1 MWKRSVVVLALG
13 LVGADCMCSRDRDR
27 EGKEPVAQTPA
38 SPLPQE
44 TTPKRDS
51 AEDNAQRMFA
61 QGRSTFRLD
70 TFGDEAFWGGSIRLH
85 DAIQGEQRGGVG
97 SGVTPR
103 AALTLGLKLDSEAL
117 PVGVAAQLRAGR
129 AELDTVET
137 MLELLRQD
145 AIVGVRAF
153 FSTEDPK
160 RLRAIGVTCAF
171 CHSTVDDSIAP
182 GVGRRLDGW
191 PNRDLNIGAIVARSP
206 DLSVLSGLLSVDDA
220 GVRKVLASWGPGKY
234 DAMLLLDGKAF
245 RPDGRSAAT
254 VLPPVF
260 GLAGIGLQTWT
271 GWGSVPYWNALV
283 ANTQMRGK
291 GVFFEPRLDDKVRYP
306 LAAKH
311 KLGRLRAERD
321 EITGK
326 LAALHLYQLALPAPK
341 PPVGSYDPA
350 RSIRGDALFNG
361 AARCATCHMPPLY
374 TEPGWNLHEPKEIGI
389 DDFQAKRSPTGRY
402 RTAPLRG
409 LFAHPKGGFYH
420 DGRFATLLDVVAHYN
435 KTFKLGLDGEQQADL
450 VEFLKSI

>member
-13 LVGADCMCSRDRDR
+13 LVGADCMCSRDRAR
-27 EGKEPVAQTPA
+27 EGEEPVAQQPV
-38 SPLPQE
+38 SPLPK
-44 TTPKRDS
+44 PKRDS

-70 TFGDEAFWGGSIRLH
+70 TFGDEEFWGGSIRLH

-103 AALTLGLKLDSEAL
+103 VALTLGLKLDSEAL

-137 MLELLRQD
+137 MLDLLRQD
-145 AIVGVRAF
+145 AIVGLRAF
-153 FSTEDPK
+153 FSIEDPK

-182 GVGRRLDGW
+182 GIGERLDGW
-191 PNRDLNIGAIVARSP
+191 PNRDLNIGAIVAMSP
-206 DLSVLSGLLSVDDA
+206 DLSVLSGLLNVDDA

-291 GVFFEPRLDDKVRYP
+291 GVFFEPRLDDKVQYP

-311 KLGRLRAERD
+311 KLGQLRAERD

-326 LAALHLYQLALPAPK
+326 LAALHLYQLALPSPK
-341 PPVGSYDPA
+341 PPAGSYDPA
-350 RSIRGDALFNG
+350 RSSRGDALFNG
-361 AARCATCHMPPLY
+361 AARCATCHVPPLY

-409 LFAHPKGGFYH
+409 LFAHTKGGFYH
-420 DGRFATLLDVVAHYN
+420 DGRFATLLDVVEHYN

-450 VEFLKSI
+450 VEFLRSI